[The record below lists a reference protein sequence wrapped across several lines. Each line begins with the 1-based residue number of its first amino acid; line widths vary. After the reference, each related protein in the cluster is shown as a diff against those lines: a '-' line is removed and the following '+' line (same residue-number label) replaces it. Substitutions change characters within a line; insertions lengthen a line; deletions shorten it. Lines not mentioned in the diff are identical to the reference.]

1 MNKFSRNAE
10 IDEFLEKSLGDA
22 GYGGVDITTSPLGTR
37 ITLYVQRPGLVIGR
51 RGMGIRDL
59 TEKLEK
65 KFNLPNP
72 QISVIEEEVPELNPR
87 IMCSRIAQTVVRG
100 TAFRR
105 AAIWAMNSMMSAGA
119 LGVEITISGKLRSER
134 AHFEKYVAGV
144 VPKSGDSADKIV
156 RRATTD
162 VLLKMGLYGVKV
174 SIAIKNAL
182 PPEIEFKEEEKA
194 IGGQPSAGQDS
205 LGQTQETQSASTGQQ
220 SAKEQQNVK
229 PAEAKD
235 NETNRPSRPPQGRG
249 RAPRSSR
256 RSSTSKKE
264 QKKTNEES

>member
-1 MNKFSRNAE
+1 LSTTTITTTKKVMNKFARNAE
-10 IDEFLEKSLGDA
+10 IDEFLEASLTEA

-65 KFNLPNP
+65 KFGLPNP
-72 QISVIEEEVPELNPR
+72 QISVVEEEVPELNPR

-105 AAIWAMNSMMSAGA
+105 AAIWAMNSMMNAGA

-134 AHFEKYVAGV
+134 AHFEKYVSGV
-144 VPKSGDSADKIV
+144 VPKSGETADRIV

-162 VLLKMGLYGVKV
+162 VLLKMGLFGVKV
-174 SIAIKNAL
+174 SIAIKNSIA
-182 PPEIEFKEEEKA
+182 PDIELIEPNVAAGSENGGEDKPTDEEGREQASKEN
-194 IGGQPSAGQDS
+194 S
-205 LGQTQETQSASTGQQ
+205 
-220 SAKEQQNVK
+220 
-229 PAEAKD
+229 
-235 NETNRPSRPPQGRG
+235 
-249 RAPRSSR
+249 APRSSR

-264 QKKTNEES
+264 SKIGNETSQE